1 MAGTDKHIVYTAADI
16 EKYWKGLLSAA
27 DQHAMEK
34 AALDDP
40 FLADAIEG
48 YERTHGHMQAD
59 NETLQQRLQQRV
71 NDRQKA
77 RVIPFGWKA
86 AAAVILLV
94 GAGWLYYAN
103 TEKQKASDLVVST
116 DKKTLPVPA
125 PVAPAD
131 STAIA
136 KTTTTADSGNIIAL
150 LEASK
155 KKAYYYNNEKA
166 AAAEEQAKTDTI
178 AAAEVIASNSDDKA
192 REAPVASAPASA
204 KVTVIDNNRGYANT
218 QNEVRSQGFNVNAK
232 RSNNFTIR
240 VTDPQLRPIAN
251 AAIQIPELKLA
262 TQTDQRGYLS
272 LWGKDSLSG
281 IAIVSPRFETKYI
294 QLEDS
299 ASLQQVVLQR
309 RLTKEQLDEVVTKTD
324 GAPRKKAKVQP
335 ASLDAEPLIGWE
347 AYMDYLEKNKKVPAD
362 LADIHGTVVISF
374 TVREKNIGGFLVED
388 SLDDQLDQEAIRL
401 VKNGPA
407 WKLLKGKKTRVT
419 LTVVF

>member
-59 NETLQQRLQQRV
+59 NETLQQRLQQLV
-71 NDRQKA
+71 NDQQKA

-86 AAAVILLV
+86 AAAVILLA

-103 TEKQKASDLVVST
+103 KDEHKAPDVAVTKEKKSEP
-116 DKKTLPVPA
+116 LPVTPA
-125 PVAPAD
+125 GTD
-131 STAIA
+131 SSALA
-136 KTTTTADSGNIIAL
+136 KANTSDTSNIVAL
-150 LEASK
+150 LEPDKQKSAFHINKSAS
-155 KKAYYYNNEKA
+155 A
-166 AAAEEQAKTDTI
+166 EQAATDSI
-178 AAAEVIASNSDDKA
+178 AAADVIASNSSDKG
-192 REAPVASAPASA
+192 RQAPEASAPALP

-218 QNEVRSQGFNVNAK
+218 QNEVRSQGFNANAK

>member
-1 MAGTDKHIVYTAADI
+1 MAGTDKHIVYSAADI

-48 YERTHGHMQAD
+48 YEKTHGHMLAD

-86 AAAVILLV
+86 AAAVILLA

-103 TEKQKASDLVVST
+103 KIEEKASDLAATNDS
-116 DKKTLPVPA
+116 KILPVPSTNSGSDSNT
-125 PVAPAD
+125 VAKAN
-131 STAIA
+131 
-136 KTTTTADSGNIIAL
+136 TADSSNIVAL
-150 LEASK
+150 LEPEK
-155 KKAYYYNNEKA
+155 KKAAPEYKKS
-166 AAAEEQAKTDTI
+166 AAETRVQLDTV
-178 AAAEVIASNSDDKA
+178 AAAEVIASNSDDKS
-192 REAPVASAPASA
+192 REAPVASAPASP
-204 KVTVIDNNRGYANT
+204 KITVIDNNRGFANT
-218 QNEVRSQGFNVNAK
+218 QNEARDKSFNA
-232 RSNNFTIR
+232 RRANNFTIK

-251 AAIQIPELKLA
+251 ASIQIPALKLA
-262 TQTDQRGYLS
+262 TRTDNRGFLS
-272 LWGKDSLSG
+272 FWGKDSLSG
-281 IAIVSPRFETKYI
+281 IAIASPKFETKYI

-299 ASLQQVVLQR
+299 ASLQQVVLQPK
-309 RLTKEQLDEVVTKTD
+309 LTKDQLEEVVTKTD

-335 ASLDAEPLIGWE
+335 ASLDAEPVIGWDG
-347 AYMDYLEKNKKVPAD
+347 YMDYLDKNKKVPAD
-362 LADIHGTVVISF
+362 AADIHGTVVISF
-374 TVREKNIGGFLVED
+374 TVREKNIGGFVVED

-407 WKLLKGKKTRVT
+407 WKLLNGKKTRVI
-419 LTVVF
+419 LTVSF